1 MTSFTQDIT
10 YGLRNLRRQRA
21 FTAMAVATL
30 ALGIGATSAIYSVVD
45 TVLIRPLPYDEPD
58 RLVQV
63 YNTYPFWEGHEVLDA
78 LWDNVALS
86 YPEYATWRESQ
97 SVFDD
102 VAVYGS
108 DQATL
113 TGGDQPERVEVGL
126 ATASLLPV
134 LGVAPLAGRWFAPDE
149 DIPGGNPVAVLSFGL
164 ANRYFGSL
172 DNATGQPLVL
182 DGSTHTVIGVLPK
195 HFPLQRG
202 GADVWTPLGRL
213 ANDLD
218 EGNHSFN
225 AVARLSPGMTV
236 ESALPETVSIL
247 RGARRP
253 EWRGARIVPLQDVDS
268 ANMRAPLLI
277 LLGAVGILLLITCG
291 NIANLLLGETSR
303 RQREF
308 AIRTA
313 VGASEQRIIRQ
324 LLTESTVL
332 AVLGGLAAIAVAH
345 FGIRTLVSLA
355 PLQLPRLDEVGL
367 DIRVLFFTGAI
378 TVGTGLVFGLVPAFA
393 AARTELRPSLAATEG
408 KAGGRRLGL
417 SGAVAA
423 FEVALATVLL
433 VAGALLGQSLLR
445 LAAVDPGFAPADRV
459 SVRVALPE
467 SRYPESA
474 EITFFYDQALE
485 RLDALPDVTSV
496 TSASML
502 PLTGHSSNS
511 FEIQGRENT
520 DDSKPEAQLR
530 VVSPRYLETMGIDL
544 LSGRFLTQADIAGAE
559 NVVAINQH
567 MAQRFWPLENA
578 VGKRITLRD
587 ETRTIIGVVGNVRSQ
602 GLQSEPQPTLYV
614 PYNQM
619 GVRSAN
625 LVLRTSMDLE
635 TIVPSIRAA
644 LQELDRDLPVTDIQ
658 TLPALVSRS
667 LAQERYRTLLIGVFA
682 VIAAMLAGLGIYGTM
697 ARMVSSRIRELGIRV
712 ALGAK
717 PRHILG
723 MVMSQTTLLAASGVF
738 AGIIVALAATR
749 VLQGFLYDIR
759 AVDPLTYV
767 AMALAIFALSVLA
780 TAPAVLR
787 ALKVDI
793 VSVLR
798 QE

>member
-1 MTSFTQDIT
+1 MTSFIQDIR
-10 YGLRNLRRQRA
+10 YGLRNLRRRRA
-21 FTAMAVATL
+21 FTAMAIATL

-63 YNTYPFWEGHEVLDA
+63 YNTYPFWRGHEVLDA

-86 YPEYATWRESQ
+86 YPEFATWRESQ

-108 DQATL
+108 DQTTL
-113 TGGDQPERVEVGL
+113 TGGDQPERVTVGL

-134 LGVAPLAGRWFAPDE
+134 LGVAPLAGRWFALEE
-149 DIPGGNPVAVLSFGL
+149 DVPGGNPVAVISFGL
-164 ANRYFGSL
+164 AQRYFGASL
-172 DNATGQPLVL
+172 DATGQSLVL
-182 DGSTHTVIGVLPK
+182 DGSTYTVIGVLPR
-195 HFPLQRG
+195 HFPLPQV
-202 GADVWTPLGRL
+202 GADVWTPLGQL

-218 EGNHSFN
+218 EGNHSFYGI
-225 AVARLSPGMTV
+225 ARLSPDMTV
-236 ESALPETVSIL
+236 ESALPETISIL
-247 RGARRP
+247 RGARSP
-253 EWRGARIVPLQDVDS
+253 EARGARIVLLQDVDS
-268 ANMRAPLLI
+268 AGMRAPLFI
-277 LLGAVGILLLITCG
+277 LLGAVAILLLIACG

-303 RQREF
+303 RQREIAVRS
-308 AIRTA
+308 AI
-313 VGASEQRIIRQ
+313 GAGKLRIVRQ

-332 AVLGGLAAIAVAH
+332 AVLGGLAAIVVAH
-345 FGIRTLVSLA
+345 FGTKALVSLA

-367 DIRVLFFTGAI
+367 DIRVLLFTGAI
-378 TVGTGLVFGLVPAFA
+378 TLGTGFVFGLVPAFA
-393 AARTELRPSLAATEG
+393 AAQTELRSSLAAT
-408 KAGGRRLGL
+408 AGQTGSRRLGM
-417 SGAVAA
+417 SGVVASV
-423 FEVALATVLL
+423 EVALATVLL
-433 VAGALLGQSLLR
+433 IAGALLGQSLLR
-445 LAAVDPGFAPADRV
+445 LASVDPGFASDDRI
-459 SVRVALPE
+459 SVQIALPA

-474 EITFFYDQALE
+474 DIAFFYDQALE
-485 RLDALPDVTSV
+485 RLGALPGVSSV

-502 PLTGHSSNS
+502 PLTGHRSNS

-520 DDSKPEAQLR
+520 GDSNPEAQLR

-544 LSGRFLTQADIAGAE
+544 LSGRFVTDADITGAE
-559 NVVAINQH
+559 NVVVINQH
-567 MAQRFWPLENA
+567 MADRFWPRENA
-578 VGKRITLRD
+578 VGKRITMRNA
-587 ETRTIIGVVGNVRSQ
+587 TRTIVGVVGNVRSQ
-602 GLQSEPQPTLYV
+602 GLQSEPQPTIYAAYSQV
-614 PYNQM
+614 
-619 GVRSAN
+619 GTRSAN
-625 LVLRTSMDLE
+625 LVLHTSLDLE

-644 LQELDRDLPVTDIQ
+644 LRELDRDLPVTDIQ
-658 TLPALVSRS
+658 ALPALVSRS
-667 LAQERYRTLLIGVFA
+667 LSQERYRTLLIGVFA

-712 ALGAK
+712 ALGAT

-723 MVMSQTTLLAASGVF
+723 MLMSQTALLAASGVF

-759 AVDPLTYV
+759 AVDPLTYI
-767 AMALAIFALSVLA
+767 AMALAIFTLSVFA

-793 VSVLR
+793 MTVLR